1 MKTKVWLVVLLLLI
15 IISQFA
21 VLSSFFHTFN
31 AGGIAQTE
39 SLVEIGKMSYVFGW
53 ASVEVQGPSPQYPV
67 TLQFENGTQITLS
80 SDYSFRMNLP
90 RTGDCFCNGGGNLP
104 ETNFEVNQ
112 SLPIAALIISNATSI
127 PGFGEGILPQSGTSF
142 DQGLIDVYWFIVLGV
157 AVVTITGYGVA
168 Y

>member
-1 MKTKVWLVVLLLLI
+1 M
-15 IISQFA
+15 
-21 VLSSFFHTFN
+21 
-31 AGGIAQTE
+31 
-39 SLVEIGKMSYVFGW
+39 
-53 ASVEVQGPSPQYPV
+53 
-67 TLQFENGTQITLS
+67 
-80 SDYSFRMNLP
+80 
-90 RTGDCFCNGGGNLP
+90 P